1 MSTSTNSPPTKI
13 NKILHDLSKPL
24 GKTDE
29 EGENTIN
36 KIGRCAEFNA
46 INFLLNKHADIN
58 YIRFT
63 RAFQFNG
70 GKLVTIPYC
79 SNCRRMFQNIPHL
92 LKRDSEC
99 TIKTSIDI

>member
-24 GKTDE
+24 GKIDE

-46 INFLLNKHADIN
+46 I
-58 YIRFT
+58 
-63 RAFQFNG
+63 
-70 GKLVTIPYC
+70 
-79 SNCRRMFQNIPHL
+79 
-92 LKRDSEC
+92 
-99 TIKTSIDI
+99 